1 MWVDGVGGWCEW
13 VVWMVWF
20 IQCTPYL
27 LFTPSR
33 EILVNVV
40 PRACLDVARSA
51 AGEINGLKFA

>member
-1 MWVDGVGGWCEW
+1 MGGWCEW